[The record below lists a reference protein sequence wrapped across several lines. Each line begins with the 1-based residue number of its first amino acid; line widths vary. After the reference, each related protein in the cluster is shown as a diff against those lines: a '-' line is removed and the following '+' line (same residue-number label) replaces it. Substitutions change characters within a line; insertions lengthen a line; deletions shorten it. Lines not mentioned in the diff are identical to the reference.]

1 MNSLRYKAIGLT
13 ILSFSFTHL
22 ILGQQDSGGNGGGES
37 SAEASVTTSSSKKS
51 AAAPETIE
59 SNPVVNIVKAGLPI
73 QSALTMQVND
83 IVKVAQAGGSIS
95 NLQKV
100 TKQDSKVFNNIIK
113 SANLGITFKGDE
125 IDSLISLVDVSDA
138 ELVSLESK
146 LQKMVTNQKNGVNL
160 SEQKSKGVNEV
171 NNMLVYG
178 YVASDIL
185 NSSAEDIKKKSDNLD
200 SGKSKDE
207 IETALSKGYDLD
219 EISAKSNTQLQ
230 EELDLINA
238 GLTKDE
244 ASSSPQGGTSSTFK
258 LEALSKTDN
267 ALLKSTVS
275 SVLND
280 AAYTAPALQTALTH
294 AVILADLFLKDVS
307 INSASDLSTTINTG
321 SLTQNGYN
329 TELVKLLV
337 KYGAIGD
344 KGSSLATEVINGFS
358 TTGTTSTNL
367 SALASTVGY
376 LEFLDTL
383 TGDGSVGGENG
394 AKFNSSVL
402 DVSMDKITLT
412 PGSNIEIS
420 SASTIDVSD
429 KLKKATSHSD
439 RKIYVIGA
447 AKDMTIKGDV
457 TFTNTNDVEDHAL
470 VLGAADELYIRSE
483 YNNDNAV
490 DYSTDA
496 APVNIKYTGS
506 NLGLGSESEMRLV
519 NVNIETGGN
528 LAIGTLN
535 DLHIG
540 YTDGHTSTFSVGNG
554 GKNSDPDNVYLY
566 ASNLISVNGLQ
577 FSGRVDDIYMDAI
590 TINLKNVSFPENS
603 DVMLR
608 SQFGSLNGGTGS
620 VNFLGNV
627 KHGNDLISGDSQF
640 NGIDGHWDS
649 NKRLP
654 NGKAAIK
661 VRSR

>member
-1 MNSLRYKAIGLT
+1 MNSLHIKLISLSM
-13 ILSFSFTHL
+13 LSFSLSHFS
-22 ILGQQDSGGNGGGES
+22 LGQQDGGSSGGES

-73 QSALTMQVND
+73 QAALTMQIND
-83 IVKVAQAGGSIS
+83 IVKVAQAGGSIT

-100 TKQDSKVFNNIIK
+100 TSQNTKVFNNIINA
-113 SANLGITFKGDE
+113 SRLGITFKGDE
-125 IDSLISLVDVSDA
+125 IDSLISLVNVSDA
-138 ELVSLESK
+138 ELLNLDAK
-146 LQKMVTNQKNGVNL
+146 LQKMASNQTKGVSL
-160 SEQKSKGVNEV
+160 SQQEIKGVNEV
-171 NNMLVYG
+171 DNLLVKG
-178 YVASDIL
+178 YSYLEIL
-185 NSSAEDIKKKSDNLD
+185 GSSAEDIKKKSENLD
-200 SGKSKDE
+200 LGKTKIE
-207 IETALSKGYDLD
+207 IETALTEGYSLD
-219 EISAKSNTQLQ
+219 EITSKSSTQLQ
-230 EELDLINA
+230 EELTLIEA
-238 GLTKDE
+238 GLSKDE
-244 ASSSPQGGTSSTFK
+244 VTTSPSNGTSSTFL
-258 LEALSKTDN
+258 LEAISKTEN
-267 ALLKSTVS
+267 SILKSTIS
-275 SVLND
+275 NVLGD
-280 AAYTAPALQTALTH
+280 AAYTGPELQTALTH
-294 AVILADLFLKDVS
+294 AVIVADLFLKDVT
-307 INSASDLSTTINTG
+307 INSASDLSITINTG

-358 TTGTTSTNL
+358 TTGTTSTSL

-383 TGDGSVGGENG
+383 TGDASVGGENG
-394 AKFNSSVL
+394 EKFKSSVL
-402 DVSMDKITLT
+402 DVSLDKVTLT
-412 PGSNIEIS
+412 PGSNVEIVS
-420 SASTIDVSD
+420 GSTIDVSER
-429 KLKKATSHSD
+429 LKKATSHSD

-483 YNNDNAV
+483 YSAENGA
-490 DYSTDA
+490 DYSKDA
-496 APVNIKYTGS
+496 TPVNIKYTGS

-540 YTDGHTSTFSVGNG
+540 FNDGHSSTFSVGNG

-590 TINLKNVSFPENS
+590 TINLKNVSFPEHS

-608 SQFGSLNGGTGS
+608 SQIGSINGGTGS

-627 KHGNDLISGDSQF
+627 KHGNDLITGQPQF

-649 NKRLP
+649 NKALP

-661 VRSR
+661 IRSR

>member
-1 MNSLRYKAIGLT
+1 M
-13 ILSFSFTHL
+13 LSFSLSYFT
-22 ILGQQDSGGNGGGES
+22 LGQNEGGGSGGES

-73 QSALTMQVND
+73 QSALSMQVND

-100 TKQDSKVFNNIIK
+100 TNQDSKVFTNIIK
-113 SANLGITFKGDE
+113 ASRLGISFKGEE
-125 IDSLISLVDVSDA
+125 IDSLITLVNVSDA
-138 ELVSLESK
+138 ELLNLDTKLAKMASNQTKGVS
-146 LQKMVTNQKNGVNL
+146 L
-160 SEQKSKGVNEV
+160 SEQKTKGVNEV
-171 NNMLVYG
+171 DNLLDKG
-178 YVASDIL
+178 YSVADI
-185 NSSAEDIKKKSDNLD
+185 SSTSAEDIKKKSDNLD
-200 SGKSKDE
+200 LGKTKGD
-207 IETALSKGYDLD
+207 IETALAEGYNLD
-219 EISAKSNTQLQ
+219 EITSKSTDLLK
-230 EELDLINA
+230 EELTLIEA
-238 GLTKDE
+238 GLSKDE
-244 ASSSPQGGTSSTFK
+244 VTTSPSNGTTSTFL
-258 LEALSKTDN
+258 LESISKTEN
-267 ALLKSTVS
+267 SFLKSAIS
-275 SVLND
+275 SVLGD
-280 AAYTAPALQTALTH
+280 AAYTAPVLQNALTQ
-294 AVILADLFLKDVS
+294 AVIVADLFLKDVT
-307 INSASDLSTTINTG
+307 INSVSDLSTTINTG
-321 SLTQNGYN
+321 SLTQTGYN

-344 KGSSLATEVINGFS
+344 KGSSLATEAINGFS

-383 TGDGSVGGENG
+383 TGDDSVGGENG
-394 AKFNSSVL
+394 VKFKSSVL
-402 DVSMDKITLT
+402 DVSLDKVSIT
-412 PGSNIEIS
+412 PGSNVDI
-420 SASTIDVSD
+420 ASGTTIDVSE

-470 VLGAADELYIRSE
+470 VLGAADELYIRSK
-483 YNNDNAV
+483 YSNANGA
-490 DYSTDA
+490 DYSVDA
-496 APVNIKYTGS
+496 TPVNIKYTGS

-540 YTDGHTSTFSVGNG
+540 FNDGHSSTFSVGNG

-590 TINLKNVSFPENS
+590 TIDLKNVSFPEHS

-608 SQFGSLNGGTGS
+608 SQIGSINGGTGS

-627 KHGNDLISGDSQF
+627 KHGNDLITGQPQF

-649 NKRLP
+649 NKALP

-661 VRSR
+661 IRSR